1 MIWSDIELKKCLF
14 CFCSDHMFKL
24 LKIPI
29 NAFFFKKQTQAS
41 LKLTTFDLC
50 IIYAEKYFL
59 LLGTLLSV
67 IFTDN
72 VLIFC
77 QESFYKIHTHTRTY
91 RQKVNYCQ
99 KATYYCRMKK
109 QLIREI
115 AKSTVLSDSSYSKN
129 FWVCIITYF
138 RFLISKY
145 EQLTIYMI
153 PCLQSLILTW
163 ILFTEQPL
171 KNLLTLG

>member
-1 MIWSDIELKKCLF
+1 
-14 CFCSDHMFKL
+14 MFKL

-67 IFTDN
+67 IFTYN

-77 QESFYKIHTHTRTY
+77 QESFYKTHTYTQTY

-129 FWVCIITYF
+129 F
-138 RFLISKY
+138 
-145 EQLTIYMI
+145 
-153 PCLQSLILTW
+153 
-163 ILFTEQPL
+163 
-171 KNLLTLG
+171 